1 MPSLTV
7 FRVAR
12 KGHEE
17 TDKEVHFSGKKAN
30 WSELCECDGQVL
42 EMATTFG
49 DGPQSLVDSLVLT
62 ASSAFPTLSSAVSA
76 ISAIVGAKSDAGQV
90 LKIGEQEC
98 QLPGPLVFLEGDDA
112 SPINVL
118 KRFQDADRP
127 PETKMDIGMWMAQAK
142 LVDVPLFFLL
152 RKQVKRVMQG
162 PFAVIHIISNIQ

>member
-1 MPSLTV
+1 MPSPAV

-49 DGPQSLVDSLVLT
+49 DGQSLVDNLVST
-62 ASSAFPTLSSAVSA
+62 ASSAFSAISSAVTAVFYSEL
-76 ISAIVGAKSDAGQV
+76 DAGQV

-98 QLPGPLVFLEGDDA
+98 QLPGLLVFLEGDNA
-112 SPINVL
+112 SPIKVL
-118 KRFQDADRP
+118 KRFKDADLP
-127 PETKMDIGMWMAQAK
+127 PETKMDIGMQMAQAK
-142 LVDVPLFFLL
+142 LVDVP
-152 RKQVKRVMQG
+152 RIG
-162 PFAVIHIISNIQ
+162 